1 MNNKKL
7 RELLQLKAE
16 KVEAAETAINNG
28 DKELAKRVKE
38 VKNQIKM
45 EHKLELEDQAKKD
58 KADKKE
64 AKKSDKKDVK
74 DSPKKESKEADKKG
88 ESKVDGTNS
97 AE

>member
-1 MNNKKL
+1 MKPAD
-7 RELLQLKAE
+7 R
-16 KVEAAETAINNG
+16 

-64 AKKSDKKDVK
+64 AKKSDKRM
-74 DSPKKESKEADKKG
+74 
-88 ESKVDGTNS
+88 
-97 AE
+97 